1 LAFNQV
7 KEESFVVDLTCAHRM
22 VLKSHIDPPRAS
34 ICLVVKRPGCVLCHE
49 QGNALKRLIADEFPQ
64 KPSLVAPW
72 AVIKEIGIDD
82 EGLLSMYQEHFPF
95 PFYRDTE
102 LRLYKALGDRRV
114 KRTDV
119 LMKTIPATR
128 RVRRKGFTG
137 NMYGKGEGFLLG
149 GILIFNQQGKIR
161 YAYQDIF
168 GAPLPVKEIRQ
179 VLQQVID
186 EAEAVEEE

>member
-1 LAFNQV
+1 
-7 KEESFVVDLTCAHRM
+7 VVDLTCAHRM
-22 VLKSHIDPPRAS
+22 VLKSQIDTPRAS

-49 QGNALKRLIADEFPQ
+49 QGDALKRLIADEFPQ
-64 KPSLVAPW
+64 QSSSSSAVLVAPW

-82 EGLLSMYQEHFPF
+82 DGLLSMYREHFPF

-114 KRTDV
+114 KRSDI

-128 RVRRKGFTG
+128 RVRQKGFTG

-161 YAYQDIF
+161 YAYQEIF

-179 VLQQVID
+179 ALQQVID
-186 EAEAVEEE
+186 EAEAAEE